1 MLQIKRHELARM
13 IDHTLLR
20 PYASEDDIRILCQE
34 AIENNFYA
42 VSVNPTWTKLCAQL
56 LKDTPVKVDVCV
68 GFPLGATTAHIK
80 VAETAEAIKNGAQEI
95 DMVINIGAL
104 KSGYTAYVEKEI
116 AIVVKT
122 AGDVPVKVILETS
135 YLSND
140 EKVAVCEMAIRTGAS
155 FVKTSTG
162 YGSRGATVEDVQLM
176 RKAVGNF
183 LGVKAAGGIR
193 TYGEA
198 VAMIEAG
205 ANRIGTSTSL
215 EILQDAPL

>member
-1 MLQIKRHELARM
+1 MEIKRQELARM

-20 PYASEDDIRILCQE
+20 PYACEDDIRILCQE
-34 AIENNFYA
+34 AKENNFFT

-116 AIVVKT
+116 AIIVKT
-122 AGDVPVKVILETS
+122 ARNIPVKVILETS

-162 YGSRGATVEDVQLM
+162 YGTKGATVEDIQLL

-198 VAMIEAG
+198 VALIEAG
-205 ANRIGTSTSL
+205 ATRIGTSTSL
-215 EILQDAPL
+215 DILQDAPL